1 MKSSSEMLTY
11 ENNTD
16 FKNEERLANL
26 LSEKWKCEM
35 QRNKPLY
42 AFDYIAHRGGIPTA
56 FVELRR
62 RSISFHKYPTVIVS
76 ITKFTSAK
84 THTDVTGLPCLFV
97 CEWTDEIG
105 YINLD
110 CNKDFVLSGEGWNRR
125 NPSHEVEVI
134 GHIKTSDFI
143 LLDL

>member
-1 MKSSSEMLTY
+1 MKLRLTSAMRSVWLKSLLI
-11 ENNTD
+11 NGVVKCRGT
-16 FKNEERLANL
+16 NL
-26 LSEKWKCEM
+26 S
-35 QRNKPLY
+35 
-42 AFDYIAHRGGIPTA
+42 AFDYIAHRGGKPTA

-62 RSISFHKYPTVIVS
+62 RSISFHKYPYSHS
-76 ITKFTSAK
+76 IYNQIPTSAK

-110 CNKDFVLSGEGWNRR
+110 CKKIFVLSGEGWNRR

-143 LLDL
+143 LL

>member
-1 MKSSSEMLTY
+1 MSTGGEIVPY
-11 ENNTD
+11 ETQAD
-16 FKNEERLANL
+16 FSNEERLAKIL
-26 LSEKWKCEM
+26 ADKWRCEM
-35 QRNKPLY
+35 QRNKPLS
-42 AFDYIAHRGGIPTA
+42 AFDYIAHRGGKPTA

-110 CNKDFVLSGEGWNRR
+110 CKKDFVLSGEGWNRR

-143 LLDL
+143 LL